1 MCETT
6 RESEKTAMGNAEAH
20 RRLGER
26 EREGRVSAHSY
37 MRHSKTLCKRRKKNP
52 DCERVL

>member
-37 MRHSKTLCKRRKKNP
+37 MRHSKTL
-52 DCERVL
+52 